1 MGESEAIST
10 IQTSTSICPACRNIP
25 RSGAHFCDVCGYPLG
40 IDSTAAGA
48 DIAALQRVLRALASG
63 LELDSMLEEIAQ
75 ASVGIAGAEC
85 CTIDIWLP
93 QTREFE
99 VLAEASTADW
109 TEGNVERGY
118 RYFLDDNPTLLPV
131 LDGTIVRHEPEDL
144 HLSARE
150 RDELIAWGVGSV
162 LCVPILVNRKLVG
175 LLELY
180 SRNRDAFS
188 PRRVSACE
196 ELAAYA
202 ALGFERGAAYE
213 RDRKLAARLGA
224 VADAATRVVKELD
237 LDRLVTEIPIIIR
250 ETLGYDLVNVFMIDP
265 ATGEA
270 ILRASEGFPGDAPI
284 GSRMPAGSGIIGR
297 AAASGTTYVSD
308 DVMVDSYYI
317 PGPSLT
323 AIRSELAAPIAVYQ
337 RVLGVLDVQSY
348 QPAAFDEPD
357 VVALNTLAAELGVAF
372 ENARLFEQIRF
383 DDYRLRAVIESAP
396 NPLTIYDARGRVM
409 LVNER
414 MRELFQF
421 QEEVIGKTFEEA
433 LEVMSPSIRA
443 TSVDQFEP
451 ERLVFGNADEEINF
465 ADPPRTFIRR
475 VTPVTAGDDT
485 TIAYVVVYQDVT
497 KERAALRAKD
507 QLLSI
512 AAHELR
518 TPLTA
523 MLGFTELVKAQLQQE
538 TIDREAV
545 NRRMATIHREARRLA
560 KLVEQ
565 LLGLAQLESGA
576 APLEI
581 SEVDA
586 GDLVARVMERFSL
599 IPGYT
604 GRLHLVEEVTRIVGQ
619 WDENRIDQILTN
631 VIDNALKYS
640 PAGYPVE
647 ITLSLADPDQ
657 AQIVVRDQGPGLT
670 TDELGHLFRPFSR
683 LGAGSTSGGGLGLG
697 LYVSRTLAERHGGKL
712 WLESPHNNGV
722 SAWLTLPLI
731 SAG

>member
-1 MGESEAIST
+1 M
-10 IQTSTSICPACRNIP
+10 
-25 RSGAHFCDVCGYPLG
+25 
-40 IDSTAAGA
+40 
-48 DIAALQRVLRALASG
+48 
-63 LELDSMLEEIAQ
+63 
-75 ASVGIAGAEC
+75 
-85 CTIDIWLP
+85 
-93 QTREFE
+93 
-99 VLAEASTADW
+99 
-109 TEGNVERGY
+109 
-118 RYFLDDNPTLLPV
+118 
-131 LDGTIVRHEPEDL
+131 
-144 HLSARE
+144 
-150 RDELIAWGVGSV
+150 
-162 LCVPILVNRKLVG
+162 VNRKLVG

-180 SRNRDAFS
+180 SRNRAAFS
-188 PRRVSACE
+188 PRRVAACE

-202 ALGFERGAAYE
+202 ALGFERGVAYE

-237 LDRLVTEIPIIIR
+237 PHRLVAEIPVIIR

-265 ATGEA
+265 VTGEA
-270 ILRASEGFPGDAPI
+270 ILRASEGFPGEPPI
-284 GSRMPAGSGIIGR
+284 GSRMPAGAGIIGR
-297 AAASGTTYVSD
+297 AAATSTTYVSD
-308 DVMVDSYYI
+308 DVTADPYYV

-323 AIRSELAAPIAVYQ
+323 AVRSELTAPIAVYQ

-348 QPAAFDEPD
+348 LPAAFDGTD
-357 VVALNTLAAELGVAF
+357 VVALNALAAELGVAF

-396 NPLTIYDARGRVM
+396 NPLTIYDAKGRVM
-409 LVNER
+409 LVNEL

-421 QEEVIGKTFEEA
+421 QGEVVGKTFEEA
-433 LEVMSPSIRA
+433 LELMSPAVRA
-443 TSVDQFEP
+443 SSDHQFEHD
-451 ERLVFGNADEEINF
+451 RLSFNTSEEELSF

-475 VTPVTAGDDT
+475 VTPVNAGDE
-485 TIAYVVVYQDVT
+485 TIAFVVVYQDVT

-538 TIDREAV
+538 IIDREAV

-576 APLEI
+576 AALEL
-581 SEVDA
+581 SDVDA
-586 GDLVARVMERFSL
+586 NDLVARVIERFTL
-599 IPGYT
+599 IPGNA
-604 GRLHLVEEVTRIVGQ
+604 GRLRFVEEATGIVGH

-640 PAGYPVE
+640 PGGYPIE
-647 ITLSLADPDQ
+647 IKLGLNGSEQ
-657 AQIVVRDQGPGLT
+657 VRIRVRDRGPGLT
-670 TDELGHLFRPFSR
+670 TDELGHLFRPFTR
-683 LGAGSTSGGGLGLG
+683 LGTVNTGGGLGLG

-712 WLESPHNNGV
+712 WLESPRRGGV
-722 SAWLTLPLI
+722 SAWLVLPLN
-731 SAG
+731 STSSS